1 MRITSFLL
9 AALAVP
15 SALAA
20 PADLDIRQAKPRE
33 LSRSSSFPS
42 VKNTSSVLSTVNPGL
57 FPALQR
63 YSKFAVASLVT
74 VVGGG
79 TCAKPP
85 YQSKLVATI
94 RANSSDTQ
102 VAIFQDDTAK
112 ELIISFPGTTS
123 MQDALTDVV
132 IYLTP
137 FTTAPGCTGCKVHLG
152 LLTGWRGVQVNLTN
166 ALTELQARYPL
177 YSTVIVGH
185 SLGGGLASVAYTDL
199 KSNGVSVRAAYT
211 MGSLRVGNHQYA
223 AFTDALSGAS
233 DTAIGSFVRL
243 THASDGVPSLPPAG
257 LGFRHTRTE
266 IFGLDDPATGLQTAA
281 TTFRCYGSGASD
293 CNGGMA
299 QGLINK
305 DHLTYAG
312 ISMVNGD
319 TCNSKVGN

>member
-1 MRITSFLL
+1 MNEPCSLVT
-9 AALAVP
+9 
-15 SALAA
+15 
-20 PADLDIRQAKPRE
+20 
-33 LSRSSSFPS
+33 
-42 VKNTSSVLSTVNPGL
+42 TVNPGL

-74 VVGGG
+74 FVGGG

-102 VAIFQDDTAK
+102 VAIFQDYTAK
-112 ELIISFPGTTS
+112 ELIVSFPGTTS

-137 FTTAPGCTGCKVHLG
+137 FTTAPGCAGCKVHLG

-166 ALTELQARYPL
+166 ALTGLQARYPQ

-199 KSNGVSVRAAYT
+199 KSNGISVRAAYT

-281 TTFRCYGSGASD
+281 TTFRCYGPGASD

-299 QGLINK
+299 QGVINK

-319 TCNSKVGN
+319 TCNSTIGN